1 MTDNEKIV
9 IEKREK
15 AYERVVNSL
24 LNLVNVITEER
35 DYYCNRC
42 SEIHEMTSDYRQAI
56 NDVMLIIE
64 NVKDGDLDYIV
75 HKLENMLEKNEK
87 YSNT

>member
-42 SEIHEMTSDYRQAI
+42 SKIHEMTSDYRQAI
-56 NDVMLIIE
+56 NDVLQFIDSIE
-64 NVKDGDLDYIV
+64 DGDLDYV
-75 HKLENMLEKNEK
+75 VRKLVYMLDKNEK
-87 YSNT
+87 YCNT

>member
-35 DYYCNRC
+35 DYYYNRC
-42 SEIHEMTSDYRQAI
+42 SKIHEMTSDYRQAI

-64 NVKDGDLDYIV
+64 NVEDGDLDYIV
-75 HKLENMLEKNEK
+75 HKLENMLEKYEK

>member
-15 AYERVVNSL
+15 AYEKVVNSL

-42 SEIHEMTSDYRQAI
+42 SEPNKMTPEYRQAI
-56 NDVMLIIE
+56 NDIIQLIN

-75 HKLENMLEKNEK
+75 NKLENMLEKNEK
-87 YSNT
+87 YGNS

>member
-24 LNLVNVITEER
+24 LNLV
-35 DYYCNRC
+35 
-42 SEIHEMTSDYRQAI
+42 
-56 NDVMLIIE
+56 IISPI
-64 NVKDGDLDYIV
+64 YILLGF
-75 HKLENMLEKNEK
+75 KI
-87 YSNT
+87 

>member
-1 MTDNEKIV
+1 MINNEKIV

-42 SEIHEMTSDYRQAI
+42 SEIYEMTSDYRQAI

-64 NVKDGDLDYIV
+64 NVEDGDLDYIV

-87 YSNT
+87 YSNA